1 MKGHHH
7 MHSIVERISN
17 RDVRALARGIS
28 LIENDTPDKLEMLR
42 DVFSLNR
49 HAHYIGITGSPGAGK
64 SSLVNRLITMIRKE
78 GKTVAVIA
86 VDPTSPFSG
95 GALLGDRVRMNE
107 HFTDDGVFIRSMA
120 TRGSLGGLA
129 RATKDSVRLCD
140 AFGFDVVIVET
151 VGVGQ
156 SELDIMKIVD
166 TTAVVLT
173 PNSGDVLQIFKAGI
187 MEIADLFIINKADL
201 PGFGKLKALV
211 KELVMMGPGHLSA
224 MDDTEET
231 PIIKTITTENKGI
244 DKLWDHLKKHHTFL
258 QQSNEGMRRKKD
270 QTKREVYE
278 LIREEIWRDVKQFI
292 DKTDTLKVE
301 PNSDPYQLALDW
313 YTEWKWEGMKP
324 NE

>member
-1 MKGHHH
+1 
-7 MHSIVERISN
+7 MHPLIEKIAN
-17 RDVRALARGIS
+17 QDVRALARGIS
-28 LIENDTPDKLEMLR
+28 LIESDTPDKLEMLS
-42 DVFSLNR
+42 DVFSLDR
-49 HAHYIGITGSPGAGK
+49 HAHHIGLTGSPGAGK
-64 SSLVNRLITMIRKE
+64 SSLVNRLITEIRAE

-95 GALLGDRVRMNE
+95 GALLGDRIRMNE

-140 AFGFDVVIVET
+140 AFGFDVIIVET

-187 MEIADLFIINKADL
+187 MEIADLFVINKADL

-211 KELVMMGPGHLSA
+211 KELVMMSSGPA
-224 MDDTEET
+224 YNQDDPEGLGET
-231 PIIKTITTENKGI
+231 AIVKTISTTNKGI
-244 DKLWDHLKKHHTFL
+244 DTLWEQLKKHHKFL
-258 QQSNEGMRRKKD
+258 MQSDKGTERKKD
-270 QTKREVYE
+270 QNTLEVYE
-278 LIREEIWRDVKQFI
+278 LIREEIWRDIEQFI
-292 DKTDTLKVE
+292 RHEDTLKVDSK
-301 PNSDPYQLALDW
+301 SDPYQLALEW
-313 YTEWKWEGMKP
+313 YERWKKEGAKP
-324 NE
+324 T